1 VRPAYNYPFGQYVFT
16 RPGVVLPSRVSP
28 FHTAS
33 PNPIAYASRVT
44 YDGQVLA
51 WSGISQIIK
60 ELFEIKKTP
69 TFCWHKKY
77 RGLTYIILEIFF
89 LCHICLYFNITEFLE
104 NVNH

>member
-60 ELFEIKKTP
+60 ELFEIKKPRLFVGT
-69 TFCWHKKY
+69 
-77 RGLTYIILEIFF
+77 RNIGVLLILYLKFF
-89 LCHICLYFNITEFLE
+89 SCAIYAYTLILQSF
-104 NVNH
+104 